1 MNLSEISSK
10 NSQKSK
16 MVYHENFSSLH
27 INTLKNHNYFIPF
40 GKNQNPFDERTNS
53 NKFQLLNGEWNF
65 KFYKSALDLEDN
77 FADLISDKNS
87 KILVPSNWQL
97 FGYDKAQYTNVNYPI
112 PYDPPFVPD
121 QNPVGVYSTNFE
133 YADDGLQKILTF
145 EGVDSCFY
153 LYINGNFAGYSQV
166 SHSTSEFDI
175 TNFLQQGKNKIV
187 VAVLK
192 WCDGTY
198 LEDQDKI
205 RLSGI
210 FRDVYILSRPEN
222 RLENYKI
229 ETIISE
235 NKKDANFTFE
245 ASGNFLSAKII
256 LKSPESEDE
265 ILVQSEILANKKYSF
280 SLKNV
285 KLWSAETPFLYKLTI
300 ETDSELIGEKV
311 GFRNICVENGILKIN
326 GKAIKFRGVNRHDS
340 YVDTGYVASKNQL
353 IEDLNLM
360 KQHNINAIR
369 TSHYPNQPI
378 FYQLCDEY
386 GFYIIDE
393 ADLESHGSVPV
404 YQNLKGDKDG
414 GYNGIAFVTSQSE
427 WKDELLDR
435 MKLLVARDLN
445 RPCVVIWSLGNESGY
460 NKNLV
465 ECAKLVKS
473 MDKTRL
479 VHYESTYVLDET
491 SDKDLDL
498 VSKMYPTIDFVRDFP
513 NNKSEKRPLVLC
525 EYCHAMGNGPGD
537 LEDYRNAFYSSD
549 RICGGFIWEW
559 CDHSLVIGKNDDGSP
574 QYGYGGDFGE
584 KHNDGNF
591 CIDGLIYPDRKV
603 HTGLLEAKQVYR
615 PVRVEKT
622 DKTNMFKFTNYF
634 DFVNTED
641 FLNVRFEIS
650 NFSNVLFTE
659 NFSLDL
665 DGRQTKEIYFSQ
677 LDNFKTE
684 ENLIIKFIFT
694 QKNDTL
700 WAKKDFE
707 ICFDQIIL
715 KDNYKTQIDFNSSE
729 NFFVDSS
736 ARNFIF
742 KDENLCAE
750 ISAGNIKYFF
760 DKRTAQIS
768 KILKNGKEIISK
780 PISLNFFRAP
790 TDNDRNLCKNWYKLH
805 LNDYETKIYSLEF
818 SNTNKNFIIS
828 ANLSFG
834 WSIIQPFARGK
845 ITYAINQNGQLKI
858 DCDLT
863 CNEKLE
869 FLPRFGLRFFVPKSY
884 SQIEYLGFGPY
895 ESYADKHFA
904 SNFQTFYSSVNK
916 EYEPYI
922 KPQENSSHWN
932 TKYLKISKISSLTTE
947 NKNNANAEQ
956 NKIIFETEDENCKV
970 KSFSFSAT
978 EFSQEE
984 LAEKK
989 HNFELNKSDFNIVC
1003 IDSQMAGLGSNSC
1016 GPELDKKYRV
1026 NLPHLK
1032 AIFKVSF

>member
-16 MVYHENFSSLH
+16 MIYHENFSTLH
-27 INTLKNHNYFIPF
+27 INTLQNHNYFIPF
-40 GKNQNPFDERTNS
+40 SKNQNPFDDRTKS

-77 FADLISDKNS
+77 FADLISTKDS
-87 KILVPSNWQL
+87 KIPVPSNWQI

-133 YADDGLQKILTF
+133 YKADNLQKILTF

-153 LYINGNFAGYSQV
+153 LYVNGNFAGYSQV

-175 TNFLQQGKNKIV
+175 TNFLQEGKNKIV

-210 FRDVYILSRPEN
+210 FRDVYILSRPKN
-222 RLENYKI
+222 RLESYKI

-245 ASGNFLSAKII
+245 ASGNFSSSKII
-256 LKSPESEDE
+256 LKSPKSEDE
-265 ILVQSEILANKKYSF
+265 ILVQSEILPNKKYSF
-280 SLKNV
+280 ALENV
-285 KLWSAETPFLYKLTI
+285 KLWSAETPFLYNLTI
-300 ETDSELIGEKV
+300 ETDAELIGEKV
-311 GFRNICVENGILKIN
+311 GFRDVCVENGVLKIN
-326 GKAIKFRGVNRHDS
+326 GKAIKFHGVNRHDS
-340 YVDTGYVASKNQL
+340 YAETGYVASKNQL
-353 IEDLNLM
+353 IQDLNLM

-386 GFYIIDE
+386 GFYVIDE

-404 YQNLKGDKDG
+404 YQNLKGDKES
-414 GYNGIAFVTSQSE
+414 GYNGIAFVTSQNE
-427 WKDELLDR
+427 WKDELSDR
-435 MKLLVARDLN
+435 MKLLVSRDLN
-445 RPCVVIWSLGNESGY
+445 RPCVVFWSLGNESGY

-479 VHYESTYVLDET
+479 VHYESTYVLDKTKDE
-491 SDKDLDL
+491 DLDL
-498 VSKMYPTIDFVRDFP
+498 VSKMYPSLDFVRDFP

-559 CDHSLVIGKNDDGSP
+559 CDHSLVIGKNADGSP

-591 CIDGLIYPDRKV
+591 CIDGLIYPNRKA
-603 HTGLLEAKQVYR
+603 HTGLLEAKQVFR

-622 DKTNMFKFTNYF
+622 DKTNVFKFTNYF
-634 DFVNTED
+634 DFLNTKD
-641 FLNVRFEIS
+641 FLDARFEIS
-650 NFSNVLFTE
+650 NFSKVLFTE

-700 WAKKDFE
+700 WAKEDFE
-707 ICFDQIIL
+707 VCFDQIIL
-715 KDNYKTQIDFNSSE
+715 KDNYKTQIDFNSLK
-729 NFFVDSS
+729 NSS
-736 ARNFIF
+736 ASNSQIIL

-750 ISAGNIKYFF
+750 ISVGNIKYFF
-760 DKRTAQIS
+760 NKRTAQIS
-768 KILKNGKEIISK
+768 KILKNDKEIISK
-780 PISLNFFRAP
+780 PISVNFFRAP
-790 TDNDRNLCKNWYKLH
+790 TDNDRNICENWYKLH
-805 LNDYETKIYSLEF
+805 LNDYEIKVYSLEF
-818 SNTNKNFIIS
+818 SKSKSELVIS
-828 ANLSFG
+828 SNLSFG

-845 ITYAINQNGQLKI
+845 IVYKINQNGQLKI

-863 CNEKLE
+863 CDEKVE
-869 FLPRFGLRFFVPKSY
+869 FLPRFGFRFFVPKSY

-904 SNFQTFYSSVNK
+904 SSFQTFNSSVNK

-932 TKYLKISKISSLTTE
+932 TKYLKISDAK
-947 NKNNANAEQ
+947 Q
-956 NKIIFETEDENCKV
+956 NKIIFETEDENEKV
-970 KSFSFSAT
+970 KNFSFSAT

-989 HNFELNKSDFNIVC
+989 HNFELKKSEFNILC
-1003 IDSQMAGLGSNSC
+1003 IDSQMAGVGSNSC
-1016 GPELDKKYRV
+1016 GPELDKKYRL
-1026 NLPHLK
+1026 NLPQLK
-1032 AIFKVSF
+1032 ASFKISF